1 MPYIST
7 EALGSRSPNLSVTRS
22 RAAQGVLLHKESY
35 GIRSPDQERLL
46 VQERFAWLCLGVLVA
61 PIFGLTRLAGPNQI
75 WDALIPL
82 SSVTPVFF
90 FFKGVATRIATR
102 IPCPTRMVEPNRSSV
117 YSNRFHL
124 SYQKHFI
131 YVISF

>member
-1 MPYIST
+1 MPYIGT

-22 RAAQGVLLHKESY
+22 RAAQRVLLHKESY

-46 VQERFAWLCLGVLVA
+46 VQERFAWLSLGVLVA
-61 PIFGLTRLAGPNQI
+61 PIFGPTRLAGPNQI
-75 WDALIPL
+75 RDALIPL

-90 FFKGVATRIATR
+90 FFKGVATRI
-102 IPCPTRMVEPNRSSV
+102 PCPTRMVDSNRSSV

-131 YVISF
+131 FVISF